1 MPTTTVPVRLSLY
14 TPTPHDPHADHAAD
28 DVANAWATSVSSRSV
43 TYRQA
48 MILGTVFEMVGAIT
62 VGARTA
68 ETIKNGIIPPD
79 SFKGD
84 AGVQMLAFT
93 CALAGASIW
102 VMWCTKHSAHV
113 SSSYSLISSV
123 AGVGVAVAGASK
135 VKWGW
140 NKGKGLGAIFAGLG
154 MAPAASACFGA
165 IIFLLIKFTV
175 HLRKNPVPVAIW
187 TAPFFFL
194 IAGTISTLSIVY
206 KGSPNLKL
214 NKKPAW
220 YVASVTVS
228 CGVGLALLSFL
239 FFVPYLHA
247 RVVKKDHTVRWWD
260 MFKGPLLF
268 RRPAPEGVESA
279 VVPDYAVVQ
288 HDDEDVVKQHKK
300 SDGSSDEITPA
311 DHEKGLVVSED
322 RQMTYK
328 ERVDEA
334 QDRFHARLRAK
345 KGYLG
350 WAMRYLH
357 ENKVQNGEI
366 YEKKN
371 MIITLKRIPAMLVVG
386 VLYGANYDIHAAQ
399 TGIEGTPEGKR
410 MARVYSHATKYAN
423 EVEHTYSFVQVL
435 TACTAS
441 FAHGAND
448 IGNAVGP
455 WAVIYGAWNTGV
467 ASTTNAPVPIWQL
480 AVLSATLSL
489 GLVTYG
495 YNIMKVMGNKITYHS
510 PSRGISHHVN
520 SSRSLLIMNRLLHG
534 DGCRAHCPDL
544 LAILASR
551 LDIHVHHWC
560 HRRCRSLQRNHQ
572 GRQLAASWTPCL
584 LLDHDHPHCRHHR
597 RCRHGHHPQRSP
609 LLLSKS
615 HLLCSYKIVSAAFE
629 IPNFSSTLTRS
640 L

>member
-1 MPTTTVPVRLSLY
+1 MARLKQYNYVFAIGTFFAMLDAY
-14 TPTPHDPHADHAAD
+14 NNGAN

-43 TYRQA
+43 SYRQA
-48 MILGTVFEMVGAIT
+48 MILGTIFEMVGAIT

-68 ETIKNGIIPPD
+68 DTIKNGIIPNNA
-79 SFKGD
+79 FKGN

-135 VKWGW
+135 VQWGW

-165 IIFLLIKFTV
+165 IIFMLIKLTV
-175 HLRKNPVPVAIW
+175 HLRKNPIPWAIW

-194 IAGTISTLSIVY
+194 IAGTICTLSIVY
-206 KGSPNLKL
+206 KGSPNLGL

-220 YVASVTVS
+220 YVATVTVS

-247 RVVKKDHTVRWWD
+247 KVVKRDHTVRWYHTF
-260 MFKGPLLF
+260 MGPLLF
-268 RRPAPEGVESA
+268 RRPAPEGAERA

-288 HDDEDVVKQHKK
+288 HDDEMKPESISDSDNGVVA
-300 SDGSSDEITPA
+300 A
-311 DHEKGLVVSED
+311 DAEKGAVVAEH
-322 RQMTYK
+322 RQLSYK
-328 ERVDEA
+328 ELVA
-334 QDRFHARLRAK
+334 QGQERFHAKLRNK
-345 KGYLG
+345 RGPLG

-357 ENKVQNGEI
+357 ENKIQTGEI

-371 MIITLKRIPAMLVVG
+371 MLITVKRIPAMIVVG
-386 VLYGANYDIHAAQ
+386 ALYGVNYDIHAAQ
-399 TGIEGTPEGKR
+399 TGIHGTPEGKR
-410 MARVYSHATKYAN
+410 MERVYGHAKKYSN

-435 TACTAS
+435 TACTPS

-455 WAVIYGAWNTGV
+455 WAVIYSAWNTGNAA
-467 ASTTNAPVPIWQL
+467 ASKAPVPIWQL

-489 GLVTYG
+489 GLITYG

-510 PSRGISHHVN
+510 PSRGCSMEMGAALTVLIFSQYSLPVSTSMCITGATVGVGLCNGTIKAVNWQRVGLLVFSWIMTIPIAGTIGGIS
-520 SSRSLLIMNRLLHG
+520 
-534 DGCRAHCPDL
+534 C
-544 LAILASR
+544 AIVLNA
-551 LDIHVHHWC
+551 
-560 HRRCRSLQRNHQ
+560 
-572 GRQLAASWTPCL
+572 
-584 LLDHDHPHCRHHR
+584 PHFR
-597 RCRHGHHPQRSP
+597 
-609 LLLSKS
+609 
-615 HLLCSYKIVSAAFE
+615 
-629 IPNFSSTLTRS
+629 
-640 L
+640 

>member
-1 MPTTTVPVRLSLY
+1 MPRLSQYNYVFGIGTFFALLDAY
-14 TPTPHDPHADHAAD
+14 NNGAN

-43 TYRQA
+43 SYRQA
-48 MILGTVFEMVGAIT
+48 MILGTIFEMVGAIT

-68 ETIKNGIIPPD
+68 DTIKNGIIPN
-79 SFKGD
+79 SAFENN

-165 IIFLLIKFTV
+165 IIFMLIKVTV
-175 HLRKNPVPVAIW
+175 HLRKNPIPWAIW

-194 IAGTISTLSIVY
+194 VAGTICTLSVVY
-206 KGSPNLKL
+206 KGSPKLGL

-220 YVASVTVS
+220 YVATVTMS
-228 CGVGLALLSFL
+228 CGMGLAALSML
-239 FFVPYLHA
+239 FFVPYLYTK
-247 RVVKKDHTVRWWD
+247 VVKRDHTVRWYHA
-260 MFKGPLLF
+260 FQGPLLF
-268 RRPAPEGVESA
+268 RRPALEGAEAA

-288 HDDEDVVKQHKK
+288 HDEDMKPESLN
-300 SDGSSDEITPA
+300 SDSENGIQGID
-311 DHEKGLVVSED
+311 EKGAVVAES
-322 RQMTYK
+322 RQLSYK
-328 ERVDEA
+328 ELVA
-334 QDRFHARLRAK
+334 QGQERFHAKLRNK
-345 KGYLG
+345 RGPLG

-357 ENKVQNGEI
+357 ENKIQTGEI

-371 MIITLKRIPAMLVVG
+371 MVITLKRIPAQLVVG
-386 VLYGANYDIHAAQ
+386 ALYGVNYDIHAAQ
-399 TGIEGTPEGKR
+399 TGIHGTPEGKR
-410 MARVYSHATKYAN
+410 MERVYSHAKKYSN
-423 EVEHTYSFVQVL
+423 EVEHMYSFVQVL

-455 WAVIYGAWNTGV
+455 WAVIYSAWNTGN
-467 ASTTNAPVPIWQL
+467 AAAAKAPVPLWQL

-489 GLVTYG
+489 GLITYG

-510 PSRGISHHVN
+510 PSRGCSMEMGAALTVLIFSQYSLPVSTSMCITGATVGVGLCNGTIKAVNWQRVGLLVFSWIMTIPIAGTIGGIS
-520 SSRSLLIMNRLLHG
+520 M
-534 DGCRAHCPDL
+534 
-544 LAILASR
+544 AIVLNA
-551 LDIHVHHWC
+551 
-560 HRRCRSLQRNHQ
+560 
-572 GRQLAASWTPCL
+572 
-584 LLDHDHPHCRHHR
+584 PHF
-597 RCRHGHHPQRSP
+597 
-609 LLLSKS
+609 
-615 HLLCSYKIVSAAFE
+615 V
-629 IPNFSSTLTRS
+629 
-640 L
+640 